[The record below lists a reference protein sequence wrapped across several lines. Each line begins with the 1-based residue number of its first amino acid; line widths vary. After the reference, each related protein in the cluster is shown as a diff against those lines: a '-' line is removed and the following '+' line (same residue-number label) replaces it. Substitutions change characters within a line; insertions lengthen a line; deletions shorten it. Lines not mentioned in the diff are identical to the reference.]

1 MNVITIYTNK
11 FLEFSF
17 QRTLFFIHKKVNKCK
32 KTIKNVGMLHKNDT
46 KMLKYRLKIAKWVV
60 ILTLRK

>member
-32 KTIKNVGMLHKNDT
+32 KLLKMWGCYT
-46 KMLKYRLKIAKWVV
+46 KMIQNAKIQVENSKNGW
-60 ILTLRK
+60 

>member
-32 KTIKNVGMLHKNDT
+32 KTIENVGALHKNDT
-46 KMLKYRLKIAKWVV
+46 KC
-60 ILTLRK
+60 